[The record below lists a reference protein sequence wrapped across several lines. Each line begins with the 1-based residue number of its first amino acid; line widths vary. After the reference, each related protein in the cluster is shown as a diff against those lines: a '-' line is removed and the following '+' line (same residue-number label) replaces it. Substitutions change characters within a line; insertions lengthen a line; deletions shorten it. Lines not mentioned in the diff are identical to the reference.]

1 MSVKGCKHRAGHPD
15 RRYPCPPRTAGHG
28 AQPSSVCFPTVT
40 PRCPDVCSSRVEPS
54 PGNAPSMA
62 GFAPAVPA
70 AEASPDLLGQIL
82 LCGGWR
88 RQPTDFHSG
97 LVLVRGPK
105 TPGFFSQGSLGSAG
119 PGHGLLCAVQLLL
132 LPWGAAKAAAPWCH
146 GCASCARNSCLFN
159 LLNYWQIPAANNPW
173 LANALQTACGRRFAL
188 GGSLCVG
195 CVRRVVE
202 PTWGTC
208 AGDRRLRDR
217 LCGLKLSA

>member
-1 MSVKGCKHRAGHPD
+1 MPGNQLSVKGCEHRAGHPD

-54 PGNAPSMA
+54 PGNAPSLA

-70 AEASPDLLGQIL
+70 AKASPDLLGQIL

-105 TPGFFSQGSLGSAG
+105 TPGFFFPGVTRISWTRSWAPLCCSA
-119 PGHGLLCAVQLLL
+119 
-132 LPWGAAKAAAPWCH
+132 
-146 GCASCARNSCLFN
+146 
-159 LLNYWQIPAANNPW
+159 
-173 LANALQTACGRRFAL
+173 LAFAL
-188 GGSLCVG
+188 GCCQSCCSLV
-195 CVRRVVE
+195 
-202 PTWGTC
+202 PW
-208 AGDRRLRDR
+208 LRF
-217 LCGLKLSA
+217 LCKKLLPV